1 MLKILVPKN
10 EGIFKIAADEFAAM
24 WKSVTGKKLTVITKD
39 DGKSDLVVLGSDAVH
54 AFTHAKIIEKVI
66 PQFEIRTNTDDYQ
79 LRSAESDGRKYLF
92 IAGGRPRSL
101 LYAVYHFFEYQA
113 GCSYFWDGDVI
124 PKSKN
129 LDIDFVDIQESPRFE
144 YRGLRYFAHRSLNRF
159 QAEHWGFEEW
169 QHEIKWMLKKRL
181 NVFMLRIGLDD
192 LFQKAFPDVVKYPG
206 AEVPESTPRS
216 YDDRNLFWP
225 LKYRGE
231 LRKKILEYARERDII
246 HPEDLGTMT
255 HWYSRTPYD
264 FLNHFKP
271 EFIPQT
277 TEGYSQ
283 ETGLVWD
290 IRDDKNL
297 DMYYKLTQTHI
308 KEYGAPTM
316 FHTIG
321 LAERMCYK
329 DHASNHQM
337 KLYTYRRIISKL
349 REEYPHAPL
358 LIGTW
363 DFCMYWSADEVKSLI
378 NELNPENTLIFD
390 YTSDTTDDVN
400 NFMNWGLT
408 GHFPWIY
415 GIFHAYEPA
424 TELRGNYSKIEQRLP
439 AAAEDP
445 MCKGMVYWPE
455 CSHTDTLMLDFMPSI
470 AWDPAEHKI
479 DEFLP
484 KFCDGRYLEHAD
496 EMYDIWQKAMPLIKK
511 IAWNGPQDK
520 LAYYGTFCDINF
532 KLLNPSYTNISL
544 EVLNQFKRLQD
555 HLGNEIAQIPEI
567 FRMLEKVTGKISDDF
582 MRRDIV
588 DLGRTMVS
596 RMMSFT
602 ISTLFLAMEDWRNG
616 LCKADKVKAL
626 LKALKQ
632 MDELELALL
641 ESHEDFSMNDALAL
655 LQQKHEVYPGFEKTL
670 KGNAEN
676 NYCRTYATELFRGI
690 YLPEFK
696 VFEAWITEKLKK
708 DDRTPWKRPDKMFDS
723 EQAKIRDNFYD
734 TPLKKFAPNHEKS
747 FKALPQTF
755 RKLAAVSEEIVK
767 IGGLFDKEHAIAGGA

>member
-1 MLKILVPKN
+1 MLKIFIPKN
-10 EGIFKIAADEFAAM
+10 EGIFKIAADEFSAI
-24 WKSVTGKKLTVITKD
+24 WRTITGKKLSITTKD
-39 DGKSDLVVLGSDAVH
+39 DGKSDFVVLGSDAVNG
-54 AFTHAKIIEKVI
+54 FTHAKIIEKVI
-66 PQFEIRTNTDDYQ
+66 PQFEIRRDTDDYQ
-79 LRSAESDGRKYLF
+79 LISTEADGRKYLF
-92 IAGGRPRSL
+92 IAGGRPRAL
-101 LYAVYHFFEYQA
+101 MYGVYHFFEYAA

-124 PKSKN
+124 PQMKD
-129 LDIDFVDIQESPRFE
+129 LDIDCVDILESPRFE

-159 QAEHWGFEEW
+159 QAEHWDYEEW

-192 LFQKAFPDVVKYPG
+192 LFQRAFPDVVKYPG

-231 LRKKILEYARERDII
+231 LRKKILAYARDLDLI

-271 EFIPQT
+271 AFIPQT

-308 KEYGAPTM
+308 KEYGAPDM

-363 DFCMYWSADEVKSLI
+363 DFSMYWSAEEVKSLI
-378 NELNPENTLIFD
+378 NELNPQNTLIFD
-390 YTSDTTDDVN
+390 YTSDTTDEVN
-400 NFMNWGLT
+400 NFMNWGLV
-408 GHFPWIY
+408 GRFPWIY

-424 TELRGNYSKIEQRLP
+424 TELRGNYDQIERRLP
-439 AAAEDP
+439 VAAEDP
-445 MCKGMVYWPE
+445 MCKGLVYWPE

-470 AWDPAEHKI
+470 AWDPGEYKI
-479 DEFLP
+479 NDFLP
-484 KFCDGRYLEHAD
+484 KFCDGRYLNHAG
-496 EMYDIWQKAMPLIKK
+496 EMYDIWQKAMPLIRK
-511 IAWNGPQDK
+511 IAWNGSQDK
-520 LAYYGTFCDINF
+520 LAYWNSFCDINF
-532 KLLNPSYTNISL
+532 KQLNSTYTTLDINA
-544 EVLNQFKRLQD
+544 LNQFKRLRELFQD
-555 HLGNEIAQIPEI
+555 VVPQVPEI
-567 FRMLEKVTGKISDDF
+567 FRMLAEMTGKICDDF

-588 DLGRTMVS
+588 DLGRTMIS
-596 RMMSFT
+596 RLGSFA
-602 ISTLFLAMEDWRNG
+602 IASLFLSMEEWRNG
-616 LCKADKVKAL
+616 FCKADKVKAL
-626 LKALKQ
+626 LNSLRRIN
-632 MDELELALL
+632 ELELALL
-641 ESHEDFSMNDALAL
+641 DSHEDFSLNDALVL
-655 LQQKHEVYPGFEKTL
+655 LQEKHEVYPGFENTL

-676 NYCRTYATELFRGI
+676 NYCRTYASELFRGI

-696 VFEAWITEKLKK
+696 VFETWITEKLSK
-708 DDRTPWKRPDKMFDS
+708 DDRTPWIRPDEMFDS
-723 EQAKIRDNFYD
+723 EQAKIRDAFYE
-734 TPLKKFAPNHEKS
+734 TPLKTFAPDHKKA

-755 RKLAAVSEEIVK
+755 RKLAAEAEKIVK
-767 IGGLFDKEHAIAGGA
+767 